1 MSATVESIEK
11 NIATL
16 KIEISP
22 EEYSQA
28 VKKSYDKNKKR
39 FSVPGFRKGK
49 VPKQVIES
57 YYGKNVFMEDAIDF
71 AFAPAYT
78 SALEETE
85 IKPVTRP
92 DLENIE
98 KISEEEG
105 ATFIVKVGVKPEIKL
120 GEYKG
125 AEVDSL
131 EAVIT
136 AAEIAEELAK
146 MQDQN
151 ARLVTL
157 ETGEV
162 KDGATVTIDYEGFLN
177 DEPFIGGKDTD
188 HDLVIGSGAFIPG
201 FEEQLI
207 GAKIG
212 EEATVNVTFPDE
224 YHAENLKGQA
234 VVFKVAVK
242 SIKEKELPELDD
254 DFAKDT
260 SEFDTLEELKA
271 DIEARLKAAKT
282 AELRKAAE
290 IAAVNFAVES
300 SEIDVPYLMIE
311 EEVDNNLQN
320 FESQMKQQG
329 ISLDDYFKFTNVNRD
344 EFRDNLKED
353 AERNIK
359 TELIL
364 SKIGEMEALEATEEE
379 IDEEIKVFA
388 DAYGHDFEEYKKGLQ
403 ERMLDYIK
411 ANIIRRKTVEMLVDA
426 AITKISE

>member
-1 MSATVESIEK
+1 MM
-11 NIATL
+11 NL
-16 KIEISP
+16 
-22 EEYSQA
+22 
-28 VKKSYDKNKKR
+28 
-39 FSVPGFRKGK
+39 
-49 VPKQVIES
+49 
-57 YYGKNVFMEDAIDF
+57 
-71 AFAPAYT
+71 
-78 SALEETE
+78 
-85 IKPVTRP
+85 
-92 DLENIE
+92 
-98 KISEEEG
+98 
-105 ATFIVKVGVKPEIKL
+105 
-120 GEYKG
+120 
-125 AEVDSL
+125 SL
-131 EAVIT
+131 V
-136 AAEIAEELAK
+136 
-146 MQDQN
+146 
-151 ARLVTL
+151 
-157 ETGEV
+157 
-162 KDGATVTIDYEGFLN
+162 
-177 DEPFIGGKDTD
+177 GKDTD

-344 EFRDNLKED
+344 EFRT
-353 AERNIK
+353 I
-359 TELIL
+359 
-364 SKIGEMEALEATEEE
+364 
-379 IDEEIKVFA
+379 
-388 DAYGHDFEEYKKGLQ
+388 
-403 ERMLDYIK
+403 
-411 ANIIRRKTVEMLVDA
+411 
-426 AITKISE
+426 

>member
-1 MSATVESIEK
+1 
-11 NIATL
+11 
-16 KIEISP
+16 
-22 EEYSQA
+22 
-28 VKKSYDKNKKR
+28 
-39 FSVPGFRKGK
+39 
-49 VPKQVIES
+49 
-57 YYGKNVFMEDAIDF
+57 
-71 AFAPAYT
+71 
-78 SALEETE
+78 
-85 IKPVTRP
+85 
-92 DLENIE
+92 
-98 KISEEEG
+98 
-105 ATFIVKVGVKPEIKL
+105 
-120 GEYKG
+120 
-125 AEVDSL
+125 
-131 EAVIT
+131 
-136 AAEIAEELAK
+136 

-177 DEPFIGGKDTD
+177 DEPFLGGKDTD
-188 HDLVIGSGAFIPG
+188 HDLVIGSGSFIPG

-207 GAKIG
+207 GVKIG
-212 EEATVNVTFPDE
+212 EETTVNVTFPDE

-242 SIKEKELPELDD
+242 GIKEKELPELDD

-271 DIEARLKAAKT
+271 DVEARLKAAKT

-290 IAAVNFAVES
+290 IAAVNFAVENT
-300 SEIDVPYLMIE
+300 EIDVPYLMIE

-344 EFRDNLKED
+344 EFRENLKED

-379 IDEEIKVFA
+379 VDEEIKVFA

-411 ANIIRRKTVEMLVDA
+411 ANIIRRKTVDMLVDA
-426 AITKISE
+426 ATTKISE

>member
-22 EEYSQA
+22 EDYSKA

-49 VPKQVIES
+49 VPKTVVES

-71 AFAPAYT
+71 AFAPAYA

-85 IKPVTRP
+85 INPVTRP

-98 KISEEEG
+98 KISEQEG

-125 AEVDSL
+125 AEVEPL
-131 EAVIT
+131 EAVISEEEIT
-136 AAEIAEELAK
+136 AELEK

-162 KDGATVTIDYEGFLN
+162 KDGNTVTIDYEGFLG
-177 DEPFIGGKDTD
+177 DEPFVGGKDTD
-188 HDLVIGSGAFIPG
+188 HDLIIGSGTFIPG

-207 GAKIG
+207 GTKIG
-212 EEATVNVTFPDE
+212 EETVVNVTFPDE

-234 VVFKVAVK
+234 AVFKVLVK
-242 SIKEKELPELDD
+242 AIKEKELPALDD
-254 DFAKDT
+254 EFVKDT
-260 SEFDTLEELKA
+260 SEFDTLDELKA
-271 DIEARLKAAKT
+271 DIETRLKDAKT

-290 IAAVNFAVES
+290 VAAVNFAVENA
-300 SEIDVPYLMIE
+300 EVDVPYLMIE
-311 EEVDNNLQN
+311 EEVDNNLKN
-320 FESQMKQQG
+320 FESQMQQQG
-329 ISLDDYFKFTNVNRD
+329 LSLDDYFKYTNVNRD
-344 EFRDNLKED
+344 EFRENLKTD

-364 SKIGEMEALEATEEE
+364 SKIGEVETLDATEAE
-379 IDEEIKVFA
+379 IDEEIKIFA

-411 ANIIRRKTVEMLVDA
+411 ANIIRRKTVEMLVDVA
-426 AITKISE
+426 VTKITE

>member
-22 EEYSQA
+22 EDYSKA

-49 VPKQVIES
+49 VPKTVVES

-71 AFAPAYT
+71 AFAPAYA

-85 IKPVTRP
+85 INPVTRP

-98 KISEEEG
+98 KISEQEG

-125 AEVDSL
+125 AEVESL
-131 EAVIT
+131 EATISEEEIT
-136 AAEIAEELAK
+136 EELEK
-146 MQDQN
+146 MRDQN

-162 KDGATVTIDYEGFLN
+162 KDGNTVTIDYEGFLG
-177 DEPFIGGKDTD
+177 DEPFEGGKDTD
-188 HDLVIGSGAFIPG
+188 HDLIIGSGTFIPG

-207 GAKIG
+207 GTKLG
-212 EEATVNVTFPDE
+212 ENVVVNVTFPDE
-224 YHAENLKGQA
+224 YHAENLKGQSA
-234 VVFKVAVK
+234 VFKVLVK
-242 SIKEKELPELDD
+242 GIKEKELPALDD
-254 DFAKDT
+254 EFVKDT
-260 SEFDTLEELKA
+260 SEFDTLDELKA
-271 DIEARLKAAKT
+271 DIKTRLKDAKT

-290 IAAVNFAVES
+290 IAAVNFAVENA
-300 SEIDVPYLMIE
+300 EVDVPYLMIE
-311 EEVDNNLQN
+311 EEVDNNLKN
-320 FESQMKQQG
+320 FESQMQQQG
-329 ISLDDYFKFTNVNRD
+329 LSLDDYFKYTNVNRE
-344 EFRDNLKED
+344 EFRDNLKAD

-364 SKIGEMEALEATEEE
+364 SKIGEVETLDATEAEM
-379 IDEEIKVFA
+379 DEEIKVFA

-411 ANIIRRKTVEMLVDA
+411 ANIIRRKTVEMLVDVA
-426 AITKISE
+426 VTKISE